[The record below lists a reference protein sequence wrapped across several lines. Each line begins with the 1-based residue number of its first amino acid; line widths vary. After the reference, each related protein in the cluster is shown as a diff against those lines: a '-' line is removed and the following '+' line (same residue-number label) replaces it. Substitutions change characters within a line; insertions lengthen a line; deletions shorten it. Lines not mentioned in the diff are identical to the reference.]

1 MQEGNTEKAGRLLG
15 IYTRLMNGD
24 VVNVQVEAMRYKV
37 DVRSIQ
43 RDIATIKNYLVSAN
57 ENDAYTNNIVYDRK
71 KKGHRLEKIYQKM
84 LNNSEI
90 LAICKILLESR
101 PFLKSEMDSI
111 LERLINCCAP
121 ELNKKMVM
129 DMIKNEE
136 FHYIEPRHGKSFME
150 NMWKVAEAIHSR
162 NYILVE
168 YEKSTGNQVVQRK
181 LKPVAIMFSE
191 YYFYVTAFI
200 DEKDEVRQDFDVM
213 NDSFPTIYRID
224 RIRSL
229 EILQEH
235 FSIPYKDRFEE
246 GEFRKR
252 IQFMYGGKLQKI
264 RFEYRGGSL
273 EAVLDRIPTAVIE
286 SENKEQGPYIISAEV
301 FGMGIN
307 RWIRSQGDDVRIL
320 DGRTGT

>member
-24 VVNVQVEAMRYKV
+24 VVNVQVEAVRYKV

-90 LAICKILLESR
+90 LAICKILR
-101 PFLKSEMDSI
+101 
-111 LERLINCCAP
+111 
-121 ELNKKMVM
+121 
-129 DMIKNEE
+129 
-136 FHYIEPRHGKSFME
+136 
-150 NMWKVAEAIHSR
+150 
-162 NYILVE
+162 
-168 YEKSTGNQVVQRK
+168 
-181 LKPVAIMFSE
+181 
-191 YYFYVTAFI
+191 
-200 DEKDEVRQDFDVM
+200 
-213 NDSFPTIYRID
+213 
-224 RIRSL
+224 
-229 EILQEH
+229 EH

-286 SENKEQGPYIISAEV
+286 SENKEQGTYIISAEV

>member
-1 MQEGNTEKAGRLLG
+1 MQEGNTEKAERLLG

-168 YEKSTGNQVVQRK
+168 YEKSTGN
-181 LKPVAIMFSE
+181 
-191 YYFYVTAFI
+191 
-200 DEKDEVRQDFDVM
+200 
-213 NDSFPTIYRID
+213 
-224 RIRSL
+224 
-229 EILQEH
+229 
-235 FSIPYKDRFEE
+235 
-246 GEFRKR
+246 
-252 IQFMYGGKLQKI
+252 
-264 RFEYRGGSL
+264 
-273 EAVLDRIPTAVIE
+273 
-286 SENKEQGPYIISAEV
+286 
-301 FGMGIN
+301 
-307 RWIRSQGDDVRIL
+307 
-320 DGRTGT
+320 

>member
-1 MQEGNTEKAGRLLG
+1 
-15 IYTRLMNGD
+15 
-24 VVNVQVEAMRYKV
+24 
-37 DVRSIQ
+37 
-43 RDIATIKNYLVSAN
+43 
-57 ENDAYTNNIVYDRK
+57 
-71 KKGHRLEKIYQKM
+71 M

-200 DEKDEVRQDFDVM
+200 DEKDEIRQDFDVI

-224 RIRSL
+224 RIRNL

-264 RFEYRGGSL
+264 RFEYRGNSL
-273 EAVLDRIPTAVIE
+273 EAVLDRIPTAVVE
-286 SENKEQGPYIISAEV
+286 SENKEQGTYIISAEV

-307 RWIRSQGDDVRIL
+307 RWIRGQGDDVRIL
-320 DGRTGT
+320 DGSRRT